1 MDTDPLEEQGGLG
14 DDNDD
19 GWGSAEHF
27 AETPRPGGWQRV
39 AAKMGDVS
47 TPELQGRVAF
57 RRRQRRL
64 AGLDSLARQSA
75 PEKIVIEGIDPL
87 IDKMDEVI
95 DMLLE
100 TRPRRNVQAPPRPK
114 PDLPPP
120 TSPRPQPSIRSGK
133 GGVQLP

>member
-1 MDTDPLEEQGGLG
+1 MGMTIAEKILAQHSGQREVGPGDVVVVDVDVILDLDLGFIIQGI
-14 DDNDD
+14 
-19 GWGSAEHF
+19 HPIP
-27 AETPRPGGWQRV
+27 TRV
-39 AAKMGDVS
+39 A
-47 TPELQGRVAF
+47 
-57 RRRQRRL
+57 
-64 AGLDSLARQSA
+64 A

-120 TSPRPQPSIRSGK
+120 TSPRPQPSIRTGK

>member
-1 MDTDPLEEQGGLG
+1 MEDEWVPVADI
-14 DDNDD
+14 
-19 GWGSAEHF
+19 
-27 AETPRPGGWQRV
+27 PRPNGWQRV
-39 AAKMGDVS
+39 AKLMGYDG
-47 TPELQGRVAF
+47 TDPYLRYRVEA
-57 RRRQRRL
+57 RRRQRRSD
-64 AGLDSLARQSA
+64 GLARQIRLDS
-75 PEKIVIEGIDPL
+75 PPDPTPAQINEL